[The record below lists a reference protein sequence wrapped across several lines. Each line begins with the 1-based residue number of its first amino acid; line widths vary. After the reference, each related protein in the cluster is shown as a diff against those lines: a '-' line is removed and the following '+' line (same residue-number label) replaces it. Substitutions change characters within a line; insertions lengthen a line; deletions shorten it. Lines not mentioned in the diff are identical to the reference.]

1 MLTAWRSQRQHP
13 REWEDLKRR
22 EVRAIRHNRQVDLRA
37 CSLTNH
43 QVIVEALCAMTGR
56 AGTGESMTD
65 HSPIMQLRGV
75 KKTFGTSVFALKG
88 VDLDIVRGR
97 VHGLLGSNGAGK
109 STLIKI
115 LSGSFQASAGE
126 IIWQG
131 KPVAWTSP
139 RQANEMGVATIHQ
152 HIPLV
157 PSLSVIENVFLG
169 SSGFWRDDET
179 LRQRF
184 HVLRE
189 RVGYHLD
196 PDALVGSLSI
206 GARQMVAIFQ
216 ALGTGADL
224 IVMDEPTAS
233 LAAEE
238 REIVYQTVRTLSRK
252 ENKAVLFVSHFLDEI
267 VSLTDQVTVLRDG
280 VAVMRSETSELNE
293 AKIAEA
299 IVGKEI
305 KAMERATFER
315 AGERYLAK
323 PHETL
328 LKIRNLELPGRLKP
342 ISLDIKAGEVIGV
355 AGLLGSGRSELLHC
369 IFGAE
374 ANREGEVQLEGKSLG
389 KSARAA
395 VKAGIALVPEDRFA
409 QGLVPDFEI
418 WRNAT
423 LPALH
428 RVSFFDFLLDR
439 KREVHVG
446 EESIRRLAIKA
457 DSPHVAVNTLSGG
470 NAQKVTIS
478 KWLFSDVKV
487 FLLDEPTAGIDIG
500 AKTEILMLVRR
511 LADAGKAIIIVS
523 SEFEE
528 LLAVSDRILVLRDGQ
543 LIAEVPANETSE
555 HDLVLLAGG
564 RSAQNSLSA
573 V

>member
-1 MLTAWRSQRQHP
+1 
-13 REWEDLKRR
+13 
-22 EVRAIRHNRQVDLRA
+22 
-37 CSLTNH
+37 
-43 QVIVEALCAMTGR
+43 
-56 AGTGESMTD
+56 MTD
-65 HSPIMQLRGV
+65 QSPIMQLRGV
-75 KKTFGTSVFALKG
+75 RKTFGTSVFALKG
-88 VDLDIVRGR
+88 VDLDIARGM

-115 LSGSFQASAGE
+115 LSGSFPASAGE

-131 KPVAWTSP
+131 KPIAWTGP

-157 PSLSVIENVFLG
+157 RSLSVIENVFLG
-169 SSGFWRDDET
+169 SRGFWRDDET

-196 PDALVGSLSI
+196 PDTLVGSLSI

-305 KAMERATFER
+305 KAMERATFDR
-315 AGERYLAK
+315 GSERYLAK

-328 LKIRNLELPGRLKP
+328 LKIRKVELPGRLKP
-342 ISLDIKAGEVIGV
+342 IDLDIKAGEVIGV

-374 ANREGEVQLEGKSLG
+374 ANRKGEVQLEGKPLS
-389 KSARAA
+389 KSTSAA

-423 LPALH
+423 LPALNK
-428 RVSFFDFLLDR
+428 VSFFDFLLDR

-457 DSPHVAVNTLSGG
+457 HSPHVAVNTLSGG

-500 AKTEILMLVRR
+500 AKTDILMLVRR

-543 LIAEVPANETSE
+543 LIAEVPASETCE

-564 RSAQNSLSA
+564 RSAQNSHSA
-573 V
+573 A